1 MTQTVLIVPAWSDQ
15 AGQCRIVA
23 TDGDIKDALKSYR
36 ADPARWSEVGLMNS
50 SGKVVHLSQELQ
62 DAGLLDEM
70 RDCEPLMAGTAFQVR
85 AAEAPAPRPRPRGA

>member
-23 TDGDIKDALKSYR
+23 TDGHIKDALKSYR
-36 ADPARWSEVGLMNS
+36 SDPSHWKEVGLMNS
-50 SGKVVHLSQELQ
+50 SGKVVHLTQDLQ

-70 RDCEPLMAGTAFQVR
+70 RDCEPLMAGTSFHVHGVEVQ
-85 AAEAPAPRPRPRGA
+85 APRPRC